1 MIKIK
6 DLPLLDRPIERLI
19 NKGVES
25 LSNEELLAII
35 LRTGTK
41 EKSAKD
47 LAAQLISKY
56 SSVKELSNVS
66 FEQLSSVSGIGRS
79 KAAIL
84 MSCFELSKRI
94 NMSVDSLINIKA
106 NNPDIIF
113 EYYKDLLKDKNQE
126 YFYAIYLNTKNRI
139 IKDKLLFIGT
149 INYSVVH
156 PREVFKEAYLAGAS
170 SIILVH
176 NHPTGNIFPS
186 SNDIDTTKKLKE
198 IGDIMGVKVVDHI
211 IIGKD
216 KYYSF
221 YQNKDLWKNIIFY

>member
-56 SSVKELSNVS
+56 RSVKELSNVS

-79 KAAIL
+79 KASIL

-139 IKDKLLFIGT
+139 IKDKLLFIVT
-149 INYSVVH
+149 INYIVVH

-170 SIILVH
+170 SIILIH

>member
-56 SSVKELSNVS
+56 RSVKELSNVS

-94 NMSVDSLINIKA
+94 NMSVDSLIDIKA

-176 NHPTGNIFPS
+176 NHPTGNILPS

-221 YQNKDLWKNIIFY
+221 FQNKDL

>member
-56 SSVKELSNVS
+56 RSVKELSNVS

-79 KAAIL
+79 KASIL

-198 IGDIMGVKVVDHI
+198 TGDIMGVKVVDHI

-221 YQNKDLWKNIIFY
+221 YQNKDL

>member
-25 LSNEELLAII
+25 LSNEELIAII

-94 NMSVDSLINIKA
+94 NMSVDSLIDIKA
-106 NNPDIIF
+106 NNPDVIF
-113 EYYKDLLKDKNQE
+113 EYYKNLL
-126 YFYAIYLNTKNRI
+126 
-139 IKDKLLFIGT
+139 KDKLLFIGT

-198 IGDIMGVKVVDHI
+198 IGDIMGIKVVDHI

-221 YQNKDLWKNIIFY
+221 YQNKDL

>member
-56 SSVKELSNVS
+56 RSVKELSNVS

-79 KAAIL
+79 KASIS

>member
-1 MIKIK
+1 MTKIK
-6 DLPLLDRPIERLI
+6 DIPLVDRPIERLV

-25 LSNEELLAII
+25 LSSEELLAII

-41 EKSAKD
+41 NKSVIE
-47 LAAQLISKY
+47 LSTELISNAGSIKN
-56 SSVKELSNVS
+56 LSNYT
-66 FEQLSSVSGIGRS
+66 FEQLSKFNGVGKS

-84 MSCFELSKRI
+84 ISLFELAKRI
-94 NMSVDSLINIKA
+94 NKSVDSLINIKA
-106 NNPDIIF
+106 NNPSIIF
-113 EYYKDLLKDKNQE
+113 EYYKELLKYKKQE

-139 IKDKLLFIGT
+139 IKDKLLYIGT

-170 SIILVH
+170 SIILIH
-176 NHPTGNIFPS
+176 NHPTGNVLPS
-186 SNDIDTTKKLKE
+186 SNDIDTTKRLIE
-198 IGDIMGVKVVDHI
+198 IGEIMGLKVVDHI

-221 YQNKDLWKNIIFY
+221 YENKDL

>member
-94 NMSVDSLINIKA
+94 NMSVDSLIDIKA

-176 NHPTGNIFPS
+176 NHPTGNILPS

-221 YQNKDLWKNIIFY
+221 YQNKDL

>member
-25 LSNEELLAII
+25 LSNEELIAII

-94 NMSVDSLINIKA
+94 NMSVDSLIDIKA
-106 NNPDIIF
+106 NNPDVIF
-113 EYYKDLLKDKNQE
+113 EYYKNLLKDKNQE

-198 IGDIMGVKVVDHI
+198 IGDIMGIKVVDHI

-221 YQNKDLWKNIIFY
+221 YQNKDL

>member
-56 SSVKELSNVS
+56 RSVKELSNVS

-79 KAAIL
+79 KASIL

-170 SIILVH
+170 SIILIH

-221 YQNKDLWKNIIFY
+221 YQNKDL